1 MTFEEFTV
9 KQKELVVAET
19 LLYNFVAQK
28 FDDYLDLVETYKQHK
43 EYFDE
48 LSFEIDCIFNRSDF
62 YVHKIFYNTFEIF
75 LHGGENIEEFP
86 IELLFED
93 EDQMK
98 QRIERKLN
106 SKEYALYLKLK
117 KKPKNV
123 LTKLPK
129 N

>member
-28 FDDYLDLVETYKQHK
+28 FDDYLDLVKTYKQHQ
-43 EYFDE
+43 EYFNE
-48 LSFEIDCIFNRSDF
+48 LSFENSCIFNRSDF
-62 YVHKIFYNTFEIF
+62 CIHKIFYNTFDVSVR
-75 LHGGENIEEFP
+75 GGEDLEEFP
-86 IELLFED
+86 IALLFED

-117 KKPKNV
+117 KKYER
-123 LTKLPK
+123 T
-129 N
+129 